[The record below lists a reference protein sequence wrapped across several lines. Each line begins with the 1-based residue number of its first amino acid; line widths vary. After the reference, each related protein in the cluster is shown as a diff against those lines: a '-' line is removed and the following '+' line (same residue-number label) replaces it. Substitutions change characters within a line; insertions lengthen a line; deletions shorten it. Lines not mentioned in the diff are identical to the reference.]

1 MATRF
6 LRYDSDPILRKKCKA
21 VLKVDDKIRQLL
33 DDMLDTLHETENG
46 AALAANQV
54 GVLKRLVV
62 IDFNDTRLKLVN
74 PQMISQS
81 GVQECVEGCLSF
93 PNRFVKT
100 IRPQKVTIQALNEYG
115 EEMII
120 DGEDEMA
127 KCFCHELE
135 HLDGMIFLDKAIEE
149 LSALWC
155 KLTDAVS
162 EKEKEFYEQSY
173 YDVRRMWFWKDYLR
187 QEERTGRIYQT
198 FHRRRNVETLWEK
211 RN

>member
-1 MATRF
+1 MATRS

-100 IRPQKVTIQALNEYG
+100 IRPQKVMIQALNEYG
-115 EEMII
+115 EEII
-120 DGEDEMA
+120 VDGEDEMA

-149 LSALWC
+149 LS
-155 KLTDAVS
+155 
-162 EKEKEFYEQSY
+162 
-173 YDVRRMWFWKDYLR
+173 
-187 QEERTGRIYQT
+187 
-198 FHRRRNVETLWEK
+198 TL
-211 RN
+211 

>member
-74 PQMISQS
+74 PKMISQS

-115 EEMII
+115 EEII
-120 DGEDEMA
+120 VDGEDEMA

-135 HLDGMIFLDKAIEE
+135 HLEGHTYDEHVDRLYTAEE
-149 LSALWC
+149 V
-155 KLTDAVS
+155 DAMMEEEEQ
-162 EKEKEFYEQSY
+162 EKPK
-173 YDVRRMWFWKDYLR
+173 R
-187 QEERTGRIYQT
+187 G
-198 FHRRRNVETLWEK
+198 RRRK
-211 RN
+211 R

>member
-21 VLKVDDKIRQLL
+21 VLNVDDKIRQLL

-62 IDFNDTRLKLVN
+62 IDFNDTRLKL
-74 PQMISQS
+74 
-81 GVQECVEGCLSF
+81 VQECVEGCLSF

-149 LSALWC
+149 LSAL
-155 KLTDAVS
+155 
-162 EKEKEFYEQSY
+162 
-173 YDVRRMWFWKDYLR
+173 
-187 QEERTGRIYQT
+187 
-198 FHRRRNVETLWEK
+198 
-211 RN
+211 